1 MAKTKKAKKEEK
13 VDLAQKAEKVTEAQ
27 LQRIQ
32 TIIDS
37 INRSQMEI
45 GQIESRK
52 HQILHY
58 MAGVNDQ
65 LSLLQGELKDA
76 YGTDDINIQNG
87 TINYPKENGEVNK
100 ED

>member
-1 MAKTKKAKKEEK
+1 MAKAKKEEK
-13 VDLAQKAEKVTEAQ
+13 VDLAQKPEKVTEAQ

-65 LSLLQGELKDA
+65 LSLLQGVLKDA
-76 YGTDDINIQNG
+76 YGTDDINIQDG
-87 TINYPKENGEVNK
+87 TINYPKENGEANS
-100 ED
+100 

>member
-1 MAKTKKAKKEEK
+1 MAKTKKAKKEEQ
-13 VDLAQKAEKVTEAQ
+13 VDLKPKAEKVTEAQ

-65 LSLLQGELKDA
+65 LSLLQGELKEA
-76 YGTDDINIQNG
+76 YGTDDINIQDG
-87 TINYPKENGEVNK
+87 TIRYPENGEADK
-100 ED
+100 KD